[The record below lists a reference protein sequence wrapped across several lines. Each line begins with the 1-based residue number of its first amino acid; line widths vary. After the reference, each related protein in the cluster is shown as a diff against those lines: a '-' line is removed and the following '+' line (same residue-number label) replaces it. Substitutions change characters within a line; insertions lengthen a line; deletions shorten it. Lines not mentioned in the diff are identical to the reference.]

1 MALTTLLKAAI
12 PAAIL
17 SAGLAGCAG
26 MPGSNANVAGNC
38 TNIPGAIVGGALGG
52 LAGSQVGGGRGRDV
66 AIAGG
71 AATGAVIGSNV
82 GGC

>member
-1 MALTTLLKAAI
+1 MTLTTLFKKAV
-12 PAAIL
+12 PAMIL

-38 TNIPGAIVGGALGG
+38 TNIPGAVIGGIAGGA
-52 LAGSQVGGGRGRDV
+52 AGSQVGSGRGRDA
-66 AIAGG
+66 AIAAG

>member
-1 MALTTLLKAAI
+1 MTLTTFLKAAI

-26 MPGSNANVAGNC
+26 MPGSSAKVAGNC
-38 TNIPGAIVGGALGG
+38 TNIPGAVIGGVAGG
-52 LAGSQVGGGRGRDV
+52 LLGSQIGGGRGRDV

-71 AATGAVIGSNV
+71 AATGAVVGSNV